1 MASLSQEVILAA
13 DLRCD
18 KCQDRIANAI
28 SRVNDVESMEVLVSE
43 KKVILTYKSASE
55 ESSGKA
61 AVGVKNNQSN
71 KAVKGTA
78 WFPSYS

>member
-1 MASLSQEVILAA
+1 
-13 DLRCD
+13 
-18 KCQDRIANAI
+18 
-28 SRVNDVESMEVLVSE
+28 MEVLVSK